1 MNLVIDVGNTRV
13 KVALYKE
20 TTLCYETVFLKRRI
34 ISELKKIKKEFIID
48 NAIISSVA
56 SLSKILINKIKNL
69 FPLLQLDYKT
79 KIPFKNNYKTPET
92 LGVDRIALVAA
103 AVESYSNKN
112 VLVIDAGTCITYDF
126 VDDNGI
132 YSGGAI
138 APGVQM
144 RYKALNTFTANLPLL
159 KSDYPNNLIGN
170 STKNAIHSGV
180 VYGLLFEIEGIITR
194 YEQQNENL
202 TVVLTGGDTNFL
214 AKRLKNGIF
223 ANPNFLL
230 EGLNIILNYN
240 LKND

>member
-13 KVALYKE
+13 KVALYKG
-20 TTLCYETVFLKRRI
+20 TTLHYETIFLKKRI
-34 ISELKKIKKEFIID
+34 ISELKKIKKEFVID
-48 NAIISSVA
+48 YAIISSVA
-56 SLSKILINKIKNL
+56 SLSVTSLDKIKNL
-69 FPLLQLDYKT
+69 FPLMQLGYKT
-79 KIPFKNNYKTPET
+79 KIPFKNKYKTPKT
-92 LGVDRIALVAA
+92 LGVDRMALVAA
-103 AVESYSNKN
+103 AVEQYPNKN

-126 VDDNGI
+126 VDEKGV

-138 APGVQM
+138 APGVGM
-144 RYKALNTFTANLPLL
+144 RYKALHTFTANLPLL

-180 VYGLLFEIEGIITR
+180 VNGVLFEIDGVIEQ
-194 YEQQNENL
+194 YKQQNQNL
-202 TVVLTGGDTNFL
+202 TIVLTGGDTNFL

-223 ANPNFLL
+223 ANPIFLL